1 MAFYTLESFIVFRY
15 KQEEARRGIYLRQTI
30 LIFFIQF
37 AAFMTLVIKSGDL
50 QYLLFYGI
58 DQLLLFGII
67 MITDMI
73 YPKANRLIINHV
85 CLLLG
90 IGFIVLSR
98 LSYTRALKQFL
109 IVILSMVFA
118 MFMPSIMEKW
128 KILKDFKW
136 VYAVAGIAGL
146 SVVLIYGRLSHGSY
160 ISFSLF
166 GITFQPSE
174 FVKIIFVFFV
184 AASLYESTKFF
195 NIVLTTILAALYV
208 IILVVSKDLGSALLF
223 FVAYIFM
230 VFVATKNYLY
240 LILGFLGGAGSSY
253 VAYRYFKHVQVR
265 VQAWLDPWTYIDNQG
280 YQVTQS
286 LFGVGS
292 GSWFGM
298 GLMSGNPDTI
308 PYVEMDSIFS
318 AVCEEMGVVFGIM
331 MVLVCI
337 SCFIMMMNMAL
348 LIKENFYRYI
358 SYGLGV
364 MYIFQVFLT
373 VGGSIKFIP
382 LTGVTLPLVSYG
394 GSSVMTTLIMF
405 YIVEGLYLI
414 RQKEERNVRRKKR
427 KPRREY
433 RTEEFGTEEFRT
445 AEFRTEEFRT
455 ENFSQNAPS
464 EEDLVFLDWED
475 GKQR

>member
-1 MAFYTLESFIVFRY
+1 MQEYVALLSKYFIALCMAFYTFESFAVFRF
-15 KQEEARRGIYLRQTI
+15 KREEDRKGIYLRQTV

-58 DQLLLFGII
+58 VQLLLFGII

-73 YPKANRLIINHV
+73 YPKVNRLLINHM

-90 IGFIVLSR
+90 VGFIILCR
-98 LSYTRALKQFL
+98 LSYQRALKQFV
-109 IVILSMVFA
+109 IVILSMVIA
-118 MFMPSIMEKW
+118 MTLPSVMQKW
-128 KILKDFKW
+128 KFLKEFKW
-136 VYAVAGIAGL
+136 IYAVCGIAGL
-146 SVVLIYGRLSHGSY
+146 SAVIIYGQVVHGSN
-160 ISFSLF
+160 ITFSIF

-174 FVKIIFVFFV
+174 FVKIVFVFFV
-184 AASLYESTKFF
+184 AASLYESTSFW
-195 NIVLTTILAALYV
+195 NVVLTTIIAALHV
-208 IILVVSKDLGSALLF
+208 IILVVSKDLGSALIF

-230 VFVATKNYLY
+230 VFVATRNYLY
-240 LILGFLGGAGSSY
+240 LLLGMGGGVLAAVVS
-253 VAYRYFKHVQVR
+253 YRYFAHVRVR

-298 GLMSGNPDTI
+298 GLMTGNPDTI

-318 AVCEEMGVVFGIM
+318 AICEEMGVIFGIM
-331 MVLVCI
+331 LILICI

-348 LIKENFYRYI
+348 LIRDNFYRYI
-358 SYGLGV
+358 SYGLGI

-373 VGGSIKFIP
+373 IGGSIKFIP

-394 GSSVMTTLIMF
+394 GSSIMTTLIMF

-414 RQKEERNVRRKKR
+414 RQKEEKNGRRKKR
-427 KPRREY
+427 PVRE
-433 RTEEFGTEEFRT
+433 EVEI
-445 AEFRTEEFRT
+445 
-455 ENFSQNAPS
+455 SPVD
-464 EEDLVFLDWED
+464 DLVFLDGEED
-475 GKQR
+475 KQEN

>member
-1 MAFYTLESFIVFRY
+1 MQEYVALLSKYFIAICMAVYTLESFLVFRF

-58 DQLLLFGII
+58 VQLMLFGII

-73 YPKANRLIINHV
+73 YPRANRLLINHI

-90 IGFIVLSR
+90 IGFIILCR
-98 LSYTRALKQFL
+98 LSYQRALKQFV
-109 IVILSMVFA
+109 IVILSMVIA
-118 MFMPSIMEKW
+118 MFIPSLIEKW
-128 KILKDFKW
+128 RFLKGFKW

-146 SVVLIYGRLSHGSY
+146 SAVLIYGQFSHGAN
-160 ISFSLF
+160 ISFSIF

-174 FVKIIFVFFV
+174 FVKILFVFYV
-184 AASLYESTKFF
+184 AASLYESTSFL
-195 NIVLTTILAALYV
+195 NIAFTTIFAALHV
-208 IILVVSKDLGSALLF
+208 IILVVSKDLGSALIF
-223 FVAYIFM
+223 FIAYLFM

-240 LILGFLGGAGSSY
+240 LLLGIGGGIGSAI
-253 VAYRYFKHVQVR
+253 VAYHYFKHVQVR

-318 AVCEEMGVVFGIM
+318 AICEEMGVIFGIM
-331 MVLVCI
+331 LILICI

-348 LIKENFYRYI
+348 LIKDNFYRYI

-364 MYIFQVFLT
+364 IYIFQVFLT
-373 VGGSIKFIP
+373 IGGSIKFIP

-394 GSSVMTTLIMF
+394 GSSVMSTLLMF
-405 YIVEGLYLI
+405 YIVQGLYLI
-414 RQKEERNVRRKKR
+414 RQKEERNGRRKKR
-427 KPRREY
+427 RPNREQRYRRE
-433 RTEEFGTEEFRT
+433 TETIPPED
-445 AEFRTEEFRT
+445 
-455 ENFSQNAPS
+455 
-464 EEDLVFLDWED
+464 DLVFLDRETE
-475 GKQR
+475 